1 MIDLSLSSEM
11 RAETNPEPKTV
22 LTADQA
28 PAKAFPWTLVWFGAL
43 LLVCYAPVLYALVK
57 NWNADADMGHGF
69 FVPIIAVYIAWQ
81 KREQVAATPAQP
93 NWWGLP
99 IVLYGA
105 LQLFL
110 ATMGAELFTAR
121 TSFLISLVGIV
132 LLLGGTRYLKIFAF
146 PLFLLLF
153 MIPIPAIIYNRI
165 TFPLQ
170 IIASEAAE
178 HALSWLQI
186 PVLREGNILELPD
199 QTLNV
204 VEACSGIRS
213 LLSLSFLSLVFGYFF
228 EKRTWIRVVL
238 FLSTIPIAI
247 VANAARV
254 TLTGILAE
262 TKPEL
267 AEGFFHAMSGW
278 IIFMV
283 ALAILVLWHQVLVKG
298 TRLATK

>member
-1 MIDLSLSSEM
+1 
-11 RAETNPEPKTV
+11 
-22 LTADQA
+22 
-28 PAKAFPWTLVWFGAL
+28 
-43 LLVCYAPVLYALVK
+43 
-57 NWNADADMGHGF
+57 MGHGF

-81 KREQVAATPAQP
+81 KREASGGYAGTAEPV
-93 NWWGLP
+93 GLP

-213 LLSLSFLSLVFGYFF
+213 LPHCRFSRSYLNFF
-228 EKRTWIRVVL
+228 EKRTWI
-238 FLSTIPIAI
+238 FAWSC
-247 VANAARV
+247 
-254 TLTGILAE
+254 
-262 TKPEL
+262 
-267 AEGFFHAMSGW
+267 S
-278 IIFMV
+278 
-283 ALAILVLWHQVLVKG
+283 
-298 TRLATK
+298 